1 MHGKRNWLHVF
12 STAVLTC
19 YHIDAKRGSEAMLRM
34 GLLERFR
41 GALMRDCL
49 GAYNLFTACWHFYC
63 NAHLQR
69 ELVYVLEQME
79 QEWAGE
85 MIDLLL
91 EAKKLRE
98 REDARSPGQ
107 RRVIGAATRQRIQ
120 TRYCEIVT
128 RGLKVNPEPP
138 PPPSGEKKPG
148 RIKRSKSLN
157 LLIRL
162 DTSYA
167 RVMGFFE
174 YENVPYDNNQ
184 AERDLRMMKV
194 REKISGTFRS
204 EEHAQAFCAIRSII
218 SCAHKQSRGML
229 TTLAALLESP
239 ESLGTELAKA
249 GAA

>member
-19 YHIDAKRGSEAMLRM
+19 YRIDAKRGSDAMLRM

-69 ELVYVLEQME
+69 ELVDVLEQME

-98 REDARSPGQ
+98 REDA
-107 RRVIGAATRQRIQ
+107 V
-120 TRYCEIVT
+120 V
-128 RGLKVNPEPP
+128 RG
-138 PPPSGEKKPG
+138 S
-148 RIKRSKSLN
+148 
-157 LLIRL
+157 
-162 DTSYA
+162 
-167 RVMGFFE
+167 
-174 YENVPYDNNQ
+174 
-184 AERDLRMMKV
+184 AE
-194 REKISGTFRS
+194 
-204 EEHAQAFCAIRSII
+204 
-218 SCAHKQSRGML
+218 
-229 TTLAALLESP
+229 
-239 ESLGTELAKA
+239 
-249 GAA
+249 

>member
-69 ELVYVLEQME
+69 ELVDVLEQME

-91 EAKKLRE
+91 AAKKLRE
-98 REDARSPGQ
+98 RGDARSPGQ

-120 TRYCEIVT
+120 TRYREIVI
-128 RGLKVNPEPP
+128 RGLKASPEPP
-138 PPPSGEKKPG
+138 PPLPGEKKPG

-174 YENVPYDNNQ
+174 YENVPYDSNQ

-229 TTLAALLESP
+229 PTLAALLESP

-249 GAA
+249 GAT

>member
-107 RRVIGAATRQRIQ
+107 RRVIGAAARQRLQ
-120 TRYCEIVT
+120 TRYREIVI

-167 RVMGFFE
+167 RVMDFFE

-249 GAA
+249 GAT